1 MKVSVFFIVS
11 MMKFNLKE
19 MYEYDAGDPSDSIGL
34 ESQKER
40 SPKKKKIQKKLAQ
53 KFKKLKMS
61 KF

>member
-1 MKVSVFFIVS
+1 
-11 MMKFNLKE
+11 
-19 MYEYDAGDPSDSIGL
+19 MYEYDAGGDPSDSIGL

-40 SPKKKKIQKKLAQ
+40 SPKKKKLTKKLAQ